1 MRDEKP
7 ATKAPLPDFD
17 PVQLERVLGG
27 PVQLAPVSGGQS
39 NPTWFVRCKGREMV
53 LRKKPRGTTLAS
65 AHAIDREYRVMAAL
79 QDSGVPVPGL
89 VLFEADPEVIG
100 TPFYLMERL
109 AGVVSDDT
117 ALPGFSPDDRRA
129 VHLDAARV
137 LARLHRVDFTAAG
150 LGDYGR
156 PFGYFSRQ
164 VARWRGQWLALEG
177 RQDARIDALARWF
190 DGNIPAETP
199 ATIVHGDYRIGNLML
214 ARDPAG
220 VAAVLD
226 WELSTLGDPL
236 ADLAH
241 WSMFY
246 DLRPDQMG
254 GIAGLDLAAQGL
266 PDAAEFL
273 DTYRAA
279 GGCEAPLRPFHRAFA
294 MFRMAVICT
303 GITAR
308 AEAGQAASADALAV
322 GALAPDFVRLAEHH
336 LSTDT
341 HPTL

>member
-1 MRDEKP
+1 MRSETHA
-7 ATKAPLPDFD
+7 ATAPQPDFD
-17 PVQLERVLGG
+17 PIRLERALGAA
-27 PVQLAPVSGGQS
+27 VQLAPVSGGQS
-39 NPTWFVRCKGREMV
+39 NPTWFVRCNGREMV
-53 LRKKPRGTTLAS
+53 LRKKPRGATLAS

-79 QDSGVPVPGL
+79 QNTGVPVPGL
-89 VLFEADPEVIG
+89 VLFEPDPEVIG

-109 AGVVSDDT
+109 AGTVSDDT
-117 ALPGFSPDDRRA
+117 ALPGLSPDDRRA
-129 VHLDAARV
+129 VHLGAARV
-137 LARLHRVDFTAAG
+137 LAGLHRVDFTAAG

-164 VARWRGQWLALEG
+164 VTRWRGQLQATEAP
-177 RQDARIDALARWF
+177 QDARMDALARWF
-190 DGNIPAETP
+190 DGNIPPENP
-199 ATIVHGDYRIGNLML
+199 AAIVHGDYRIGNLML
-214 ARDPAG
+214 AQDPAG
-220 VAAVLD
+220 IAAVLD

-246 DLRPDQMG
+246 ALRPDQMG
-254 GIAGLDLAAQGL
+254 GLAGLDLAAQGL

-279 GGCEAPLRPFHRAFA
+279 GGCDAPLRPFHRAFA

-308 AEAGQAASADALAV
+308 AEAGQATSADALAV
-322 GALAPDFVRLAEHH
+322 GALAPDFVRLAEQQ